1 MLTLRAFPYLLG
13 VYTLFT
19 SANLI
24 HSEEFNFNNRYAVLH
39 SLQFR

>member
-1 MLTLRAFPYLLG
+1 MLTLRAFSYLLG

-24 HSEEFNFNNRYAVLH
+24 HSEESFFNSKYAILH
-39 SLQFR
+39 